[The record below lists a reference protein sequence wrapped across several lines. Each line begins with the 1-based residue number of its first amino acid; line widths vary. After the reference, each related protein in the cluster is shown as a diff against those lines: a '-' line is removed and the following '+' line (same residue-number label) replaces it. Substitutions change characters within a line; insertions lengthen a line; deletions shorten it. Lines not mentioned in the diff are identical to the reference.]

1 MLGPI
6 VRAARSLALPLLLLQ
21 LMLIVSACGL
31 TEAPTHKTYTYSTVA
46 SLPKD
51 RVTNPQEV
59 AYTYQTGENVV
70 LSWATQ
76 SGQDTLANKPQSVK
90 IEAGLVGPF
99 TSIESLKKA
108 ISFDGNN
115 ITGHVQATITPIQ
128 TNNWSDKAVDANLQ
142 LPSSMPAGY
151 YMLVQRIQ
159 VGQGYQPPVPTGRII
174 KVIATPG
181 S

>member
-1 MLGPI
+1 MLGQI
-6 VRAARSLALPLLLLQ
+6 VRAARGLALLLLLLQ

-31 TEAPTHKTYTYSTVA
+31 TEAPTHKTYAYATVA

-51 RVTNPQEV
+51 RLTNLQEA
-59 AYTYQTGENVV
+59 AYTYQTGENIV

-76 SGQDTLANKPQSVK
+76 PGQDTLDNKPQPIK

-99 TSIESLKKA
+99 ASIESLKKA

-142 LPSSMPAGY
+142 LSSSMPTGY

-174 KVIATPG
+174 KVVAAPG